1 MSNFKRMHI
10 VAGTL
15 AIICLLL
22 MSSKCWDTFN
32 DDWRRGIGFTASVV
46 MGGYMLG
53 CVVGLLVNLAFL
65 LFVEVTLVS

>member
-15 AIICLLL
+15 AIICLIF
-22 MSSKCWDTFN
+22 MSSKCWNIFN
-32 DDWRRGIGFTASVV
+32 DDWRRGIGFTASIA

-53 CVVGLLVNLAFL
+53 CIVGLLVNMIFFL
-65 LFVEVTLVS
+65 FRR